1 MHDLGSFFS
10 FLQELVVQELLDAS
24 DFVPQGKVTIQGLLS
39 SVCGMKQ
46 ACRGG

>member
-24 DFVPQGKVTIQGLLS
+24 DFVPQGRSDNTGFAFFCMWYETGL
-39 SVCGMKQ
+39 
-46 ACRGG
+46 

>member
-24 DFVPQGKVTIQGLLS
+24 VFVSQGQSDNTGLAFFCMWYETGL
-39 SVCGMKQ
+39 
-46 ACRGG
+46 